1 MGTIRLAVGFLSGLV
16 GILYSIVFFVPLFKG
31 EIEVSPTTVS
41 IDQLESEETPDAC
54 WLKVTDG
61 YLVFSE
67 AEATVHG
74 NRSDGSG
81 KIGFLSVPVMS
92 KSLWEKWKAGVEDGK
107 PVDLST
113 LRLVLVLGGYQVQQL
128 WPEIE
133 RQIITEEEIT
143 PTAEQ
148 MTLIGEAIPKGSF
161 YPKPFSDNRPQ
172 SAENLNWDEIVFLRF
187 EKDHCSLVSR
197 LKDLAIG
204 IGLVLLSVAV
214 FTYNRRHPVRPPKP
228 TLNVEVLESLVD
240 VDG

>member
-1 MGTIRLAVGFLSGLV
+1 MGTIRLAVGVLSGLA
-16 GILYSIVFFVPLFKG
+16 GLLYSIVFFVPLFTG
-31 EIEVSPTTVS
+31 EIEVSPTEVS
-41 IDQLESEETPDAC
+41 VDLLESEETPDAC

-61 YLVFSE
+61 YVVFSE

-92 KSLWEKWKAGVEDGK
+92 KSLWETWKAGVEDDK
-107 PVDLST
+107 PIDLST
-113 LRLVLVLGGYQVQQL
+113 LRLVLVLGGDQVQQL
-128 WPEIE
+128 WPEVE
-133 RQIITEEEIT
+133 RQIISEKKIK
-143 PTAEQ
+143 PTVEQ
-148 MTLIGEAIPKGSF
+148 VTLIGETIPKGSF

-187 EKDHCSLVSR
+187 EKDHCSLASR

-214 FTYNRRHPVRPPKP
+214 ITYDRRHPTRPPKP

-240 VDG
+240 ADG